1 MKILCILYDDPKD
14 GMPTSYPIKDL
25 PKINSYPDGQSLP
38 SPKSIDFNQILELL
52 NSHQISSSNIR
63 FFLGYSG
70 WSKNQLVKEIAE
82 NAWIVSEFDSSKVI
96 SLNDNLWQSV
106 LSDKGG
112 RYKIVSNCP
121 KDPTSN

>member
-1 MKILCILYDDPKD
+1 MILIKYLICSILIKYPK
-14 GMPTSYPIKDL
+14 
-25 PKINSYPDGQSLP
+25 
-38 SPKSIDFNQILELL
+38 
-52 NSHQISSSNIR
+52 NIR

-121 KDPTSN
+121 KDPSSNWTQPTLFLCLTTQLFFLIAYCSIFYFENLLPTLLL